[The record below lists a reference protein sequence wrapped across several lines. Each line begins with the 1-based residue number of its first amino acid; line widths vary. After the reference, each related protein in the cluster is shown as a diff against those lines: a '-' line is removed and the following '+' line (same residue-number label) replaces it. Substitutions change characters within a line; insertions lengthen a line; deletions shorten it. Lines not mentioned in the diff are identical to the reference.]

1 MRLQPLLS
9 LLAALCLAV
18 PSLAACSSESDTP
31 VDGATYT
38 AAGGDGGS
46 SDSAAGTDSGA
57 EDAGPVSPRLYRVGA
72 FNIEIF
78 GSSKASNAPLLDQIV
93 EIVQRYDI
101 VLLQELRDTSGEA
114 SAALLAAVQEAS
126 PGASIDLLLSEPLGR
141 TSNTE
146 RYGFLYRADRFLT
159 LGPPEVLPD
168 PDDVYEREPYA
179 VHFRRIDGSFDF
191 LAVGLHTKPGDV
203 PAELKALPASVEA
216 ALAARDE
223 TDAVVLG
230 DLNADC
236 GFANAAERAAS
247 GLFEAPYTSWIP
259 DEADTTVS
267 DTDCA
272 YDRILT
278 RGALT
283 DRVSPGTAR
292 VWELQSGLGIGD
304 GAAAA
309 ISDHHPVEIV
319 FSLD

>member
-1 MRLQPLLS
+1 LSVALRPRPLFGLVAT
-9 LLAALCLAV
+9 LWLAL
-18 PSLAACSSESDTP
+18 PSLAACSSESTAP
-31 VDGATYT
+31 VDGATDT
-38 AAGGDGGS
+38 VAGADSAVTPDGGP
-46 SDSAAGTDSGA
+46 AEDSG
-57 EDAGPVSPRLYRVGA
+57 PVAPKLYRVGA

-78 GSSKASNAPLLDQIV
+78 GTSKANDALLLAQIV
-93 EIVQRYDI
+93 EVVQRYDI

-114 SAALLAAVQEAS
+114 SAKLLAAVQQAAQ
-126 PGASIDLLLSEPLGR
+126 GVSIDLLLSEPLGR
-141 TSNTE
+141 SSNTE
-146 RYGFLYRADRFLT
+146 RYGWLYRADRFLT

-168 PDDVYEREPYA
+168 PDDLFEREPYA
-179 VHFRRIDGSFDF
+179 AHFRRIDGTFDF

-203 PAELKALPASVEA
+203 PAELAALATAVDD
-216 ALAARDE
+216 ALAARGE

-236 GFANAAERAAS
+236 GFANAAEREAS

-278 RGALT
+278 RGGMT
-283 DRVSPGTAR
+283 ERVSPGTAR
-292 VWELQSGLGIGD
+292 VWELQSGLGISD

-319 FSLD
+319 FALE